1 MARYLA
7 RLSLMFAKFRLRF
20 LREAGW
26 QGWPRHLL
34 GCGGD
39 VMRWFVLRFALKGQ
53 PLRRSA
59 VVRLA
64 MRLGL

>member
-1 MARYLA
+1 
-7 RLSLMFAKFRLRF
+7 
-20 LREAGW
+20 
-26 QGWPRHLL
+26 
-34 GCGGD
+34 
-39 VMRWFVLRFALKGQ
+39 MRWFVLRFALKGQ